1 MSTSEVRV
9 TRAVTALMAA
19 VLSVTTVGA
28 AEETD
33 TGQAL
38 DAITVFGSRLLNRS
52 AIDSA
57 VPIDVFTP
65 AELEHTLSSGELG
78 QALQSLSPAINMPR
92 ASSSGTSDSVRS
104 FQFRGLAPDQVLVLV
119 NGKRRHT
126 NAVMDVEGLFPGT
139 VAVDVNAIPP
149 EAIERIEIL
158 RDGAGAMYG
167 SDAVA
172 GVVNVVLKSGA
183 AAPHLEVSYGENV
196 THFAPTDRSITD
208 GQNRLIGASTGI
220 RLGDA
225 GALRFGAN
233 YQNREATNRAG
244 PTDAKFASYNS
255 TPEDLALNNKVVFAS
270 GDPKLESAGA
280 FYHLSIPAGEA
291 LESYSFATAHWRHTE
306 GAAFYRYPGDPT
318 NVPQIYPQGFR
329 PKSTGSNRDFEWVA
343 GARGLLQDWHYDLS
357 VREGYDAFS
366 YGLYNS
372 VNASLGT
379 ASPTRFHVA
388 DFVTEQQAVNLDL
401 TRQIRLGSLPDLV
414 LSGGAEYLN
423 EHYHTGA
430 GDPGSYAAGPITVNG
445 FGESVPP
452 GSQGDSGLRP
462 QDVVHLARHEFSGY
476 VELEQEWWSRL
487 LLNLAGRYS
496 SYSDYGSS
504 PTGKLA
510 LRYRLIDAVQLRAS
524 VSNSFRAP
532 ALAQTGIRFATLN
545 FNSTGTGLANN
556 AWLPPSD
563 PLARALGATPLKA
576 ERSVNT
582 TFGVALRPITELL
595 ATLDFYQIRI
605 RDRISP
611 TGQLFNLPSSA
622 PPDIAAVQYLTN
634 ALDTTTRGF
643 DLVLSETHPLGSGTL
658 HLSAAYNRNYLHQD
672 SLRNPALFTANVLI
686 PLEYGTPAT
695 KLVLGSE
702 WSNERFGARAQAT
715 RYGTLYAFSFDGSLP
730 QLLGGN
736 AQRYAPAWTVDLEG
750 SVQLTHALKLVIGG
764 QNVFNRYPD
773 RTTAGNTYG
782 GSFPYNFVNPIGL
795 NGAYYYVTLSY
806 GAAALGGR

>member
-1 MSTSEVRV
+1 MSAFEARLG
-9 TRAVTALMAA
+9 RAGLALLAS
-19 VLSVTTVGA
+19 VLSVTTVRA
-28 AEETD
+28 AEDAD

-38 DAITVFGSRLLNRS
+38 DEVTVFGSRLLNRS

-65 AELEHTLSSGELG
+65 ADLAHALSSGELG

-92 ASSSGTSDSVRS
+92 ASASGTSDSVRS

-126 NAVMDVEGLFPGT
+126 NAVMDTEGLFPGT

-149 EAIERIEIL
+149 EAIERIEVL

-172 GVVNVVLKSGA
+172 GVVNIVLKSGV
-183 AAPHLEVSYGENV
+183 AAPHLEASYGQNV
-196 THFAPTDRSITD
+196 SHFAPTDRTLTD
-208 GQNRLIGASTGI
+208 GQNRLLGASTGI
-220 RLGDA
+220 GLGDR

-233 YQNREATNRAG
+233 YQNRDATNRAG
-244 PTDAKFASYNS
+244 PTDATFASWNS
-255 TPEDLALNNKVVFAS
+255 TPADLALNNHVIFAS
-270 GDPKLESAGA
+270 GDPRLESAGL
-280 FYHLSIPAGEA
+280 FYDLRLPASDA
-291 LESYSFATAHWRHTE
+291 LESYSFATLDWRHTE
-306 GAAFYRYPGDPT
+306 GAAFYRYPDDPS
-318 NVPQIYPQGFR
+318 NVPQLYPQGFR
-329 PKSTGSNRDFEWVA
+329 PVSTGSNRDFEWVA

-401 TRQIRLGSLPDLV
+401 TRPLTFGSLPELI

-423 EHYHTGA
+423 ERYHTGA
-430 GDPGSYAAGPITVNG
+430 GDPASYAAGPITLNG

-462 QDVVHLARHEFSGY
+462 RDVVHLARHEFSGY
-476 VELEQEWWSRL
+476 IELEQEWWSRL
-487 LLNLAGRYS
+487 LVNLAGRYS

-510 LRYRLIDAVQLRAS
+510 LRYKLMDALQLRAS

-545 FNSTGTGLANN
+545 FNADGTGLANN
-556 AWLPPSD
+556 AWLPPGD

-582 TFGVALRPITELL
+582 TFGAALRPFAELL
-595 ATLDFYQIRI
+595 ATLDFYQVRL
-605 RDRISP
+605 RDRITP
-611 TGQLFNLPSSA
+611 TGQIFALPPSA
-622 PPDIAAVQYLTN
+622 PPDIASVQYLTN

-658 HLSAAYNRNYLHQD
+658 HLSAAFNRNYLHQD
-672 SLRNPALFTANVLI
+672 SLRNPDLFTANVLI
-686 PLEYGTPAT
+686 PLEYGTPST

-702 WSNERFGARAQAT
+702 WNSERFGARAQAT
-715 RYGTLYAFSFDGSLP
+715 RFGTLYAFSYDSSLP
-730 QLLGGN
+730 VLLGGN
-736 AQRYAPAWTVDLEG
+736 AQRYAPAWSIDLEG
-750 SVQLTHALKLVIGG
+750 SVQLTRSLKLALGG
-764 QNVFNRYPD
+764 ENVLNRYPD

-782 GSFPYNFVNPIGL
+782 GSFPYNFVHPIGL

-806 GAAALGGR
+806 GAAAPAAR